1 MKLAIHLDAQET
13 YTNIGMAKAMVES
26 NLSVFDLKEIAE
38 HLLVFVENRPILR
51 KDGADNE
58 R

>member
-51 KDGADNE
+51 KDGADND
-58 R
+58 

>member
-1 MKLAIHLDAQET
+1 MILEIHLDSRET

-26 NLSVFDLKEIAE
+26 NLSATDLKEIAE
-38 HLLVFVENRPILR
+38 HLLVFVANRPTLR

-58 R
+58 

>member
-1 MKLAIHLDAQET
+1 MKLEIHLDAQEL

-38 HLLVFVENRPILR
+38 YLLVFAGNRPILR
-51 KDGADNE
+51 KDGADNDT
-58 R
+58 

>member
-1 MKLAIHLDAQET
+1 MKLAIHLDAQEP

-38 HLLVFVENRPILR
+38 YLLVFVENRPILR

-58 R
+58 